1 MRGSTLYTLP
11 SHKLFHFFV
20 IMNTAQIVA
29 FTEAFPPAHKLT
41 ETLVNIDYKKHL
53 NTFMDAV
60 MNLCAFIAVIA
71 TLIADKWQENDVTE
85 RLQIVALNA
94 YTWTRNVA
102 VPAVKNAAT
111 VTYNAGQKV
120 REVYEVINSPLF
132 VTL

>member
-1 MRGSTLYTLP
+1 M
-11 SHKLFHFFV
+11 LFRS
-20 IMNTAQIVA
+20 
-29 FTEAFPPAHKLT
+29 
-41 ETLVNIDYKKHL
+41 NIDYKKHL

-85 RLQIVALNA
+85 RLQIVALNG

-120 REVYEVINSPLF
+120 REVYEVISSPLF
-132 VTL
+132 ITL